1 MTKEELALEVVERLK
16 KEYPEAGCTL
26 DYNQAWKLLDLY
38 AKYPDVESLAEADVD
53 DIERIVK
60 PCGLGHSKARD
71 ISGCMKMLRDEFGG
85 KVPDDFDALMKLPGV
100 GRKSANLIMGDV
112 FGKPAIVT
120 DTHCIRLVNR
130 IGLVDGVKEPKK
142 VEMALWKLIPPEEGS
157 DFCHRLVFHG
167 RDVCTART
175 KPFCE
180 GYLWEDWSVE
190 VMGEIA
196 KMVNLGEVIE
206 KQLGEVG
213 ITTAEQLRETGSKQA
228 WLKIK
233 AIDDSACIHR
243 LLAMEGAIRGVK
255 KTALPEDVKEDLRE
269 FYRAAK

>member
-1 MTKEELALEVVERLK
+1 
-16 KEYPEAGCTL
+16 
-26 DYNQAWKLLDLY
+26 
-38 AKYPDVESLAEADVD
+38 
-53 DIERIVK
+53 
-60 PCGLGHSKARD
+60 
-71 ISGCMKMLRDEFGG
+71 ML
-85 KVPDDFDALMKLPGV
+85 P
-100 GRKSANLIMGDV
+100 
-112 FGKPAIVT
+112 
-120 DTHCIRLVNR
+120 
-130 IGLVDGVKEPKK
+130 
-142 VEMALWKLIPPEEGS
+142 
-157 DFCHRLVFHG
+157 
-167 RDVCTART
+167 
-175 KPFCE
+175 E
-180 GYLWEDWSVE
+180 GYLWEDWGVE

-269 FYRAAK
+269 FYRAVK